1 MIYYK
6 LWSRAEIVENIR
18 DRPSQWIKMSE
29 NPQEDPEQADT
40 RKLPSTGQ
48 YQAFPL
54 DFKHFFF
61 VGKAHRESSPPISGL
76 D

>member
-6 LWSRAEIVENIR
+6 LWSRAEIVGNIR
-18 DRPSQWIKMSE
+18 DRPPQWTKMSE
-29 NPQEDPEQADT
+29 NPREGPEQADT
-40 RKLPSTGQ
+40 SGLLSTDQ
-48 YQAFPL
+48 FQASPL

-61 VGKAHRESSPPISGL
+61 IGKAHRESSPPISGL